1 MRLCP
6 FEETHVFSRNLDF
19 PTTRTKMAR
28 SAITVPEIQTA
39 AGMTPRP
46 LNVVVASTGCTDAP
60 IINKLLPQ
68 LVSLPECSVRAVLDP
83 GAHGADLIAASSNCL
98 AVPNVSRTQLRSSG
112 DVVEIEKEAFD
123 LCQWADLL
131 VLAPIDANNLAKMLH
146 GDTDN
151 LVLEIL
157 RSWNVSKKI
166 VMVPGMSS
174 LMWENPM
181 TKKQLTKIKRKWNW
195 IQVLQPLLWTFEND
209 KKKVTCWDALDEV
222 VDTARNQVDLINIGH
237 GVHVTPNAS
246 STFKTSSKKS
256 RTVLPPELWSMIIDA
271 TSDWELAKTLHIYT
285 NLEPPAEWQQH
296 ASPRGPTTYMEQ
308 LEWTLLTGNL
318 SNIKKFI
325 ADNSVPRW
333 LSRLCIK
340 LIMRFSM
347 TSVLSYLES
356 NHKDL
361 FWATFDGTFLPDK
374 ASSVFGRVEVL
385 DYWNTSAWFLNKK
398 YTAETLD
405 GASRQG
411 FIDVLG
417 WWQKSGLTLIFTEAA
432 LEQASSAGHIAVLE
446 WWRNIS
452 QRHHHASSPD
462 DDTKPIRLKPGK
474 SICYASQS
482 GNADVVRW
490 WVNSGI
496 PFPHEDAVAKLASTH
511 GHVEVLKVWHAVKG
525 SKMIFDNQVLVG
537 ATKMGHVNVLEWWK
551 QSGLRVEYKT
561 CDVEEAL
568 EDGVEGLKGMEVR
581 KWWARNGLNLGV
593 GTSEWMKPKVL

>member
-1 MRLCP
+1 
-6 FEETHVFSRNLDF
+6 
-19 PTTRTKMAR
+19 MAQ
-28 SAITVPEIQTA
+28 SAITVPDIQTA
-39 AGMTPRP
+39 EAMTPRS
-46 LNVVVASTGCTDAP
+46 LNVVVASTGCTDAN
-60 IINKLLPQ
+60 IVNNLLPQ

-83 GAHGADLIAASSNCL
+83 GSHGADLIAASSNCL
-98 AVPNVSRTQLRSSG
+98 AIPNVSRTHLKSTG
-112 DVVEIEKEAFD
+112 DVIDIEKEAFD

-166 VMVPGMSS
+166 VMVPGMSN

-209 KKKVTCWDALDEV
+209 RKKVTSWDALDEV
-222 VDTARNQVDLINIGH
+222 VDTARNQVDLMNIGH

-246 STFKTSSKKS
+246 SATFKTSSKKS
-256 RTVLPPELWSMIIDA
+256 RTVLPPELWSIIIDA
-271 TSDWELAKTLHIYT
+271 INDWELAKTLHIYT
-285 NLEPPAEWQQH
+285 NLEPSSEWQQH
-296 ASPRGPTTYMEQ
+296 ASAKGPSTYMEQ

-318 SNIKKFI
+318 SDLKKFI

-356 NHKDL
+356 HHKDL
-361 FWATFDGTFLPDK
+361 FWTTFDGTFLPDK
-374 ASSVFGRVEVL
+374 ASSVFGRVEIL
-385 DYWNTSAWFLNKK
+385 EYWNTSAWFLNKK

-411 FIDVLG
+411 FIDVLD
-417 WWQKSGLTLIFTEAA
+417 WWKKSGLTLVFTEAA
-432 LEQASSAGHIAVLE
+432 LEQASSAGHIEVLE
-446 WWRNIS
+446 WWRELS
-452 QRHHHASSPD
+452 QRHQHASNPD
-462 DDTKPIRLKPGK
+462 DESKPIRLKPGK

-496 PFPHEDAVAKLASTH
+496 PFPHEDSVAKLASTH

-568 EDGVEGLKGMEVR
+568 EDGVEGRKGMEVR
-581 KWWARNGLNLGV
+581 RWWARNGLNLGV

>member
-1 MRLCP
+1 
-6 FEETHVFSRNLDF
+6 
-19 PTTRTKMAR
+19 MAR

-98 AVPNVSRTQLRSSG
+98 AVPNVSRTQLKSSG

-417 WWQKSGLTLIFTEAA
+417 WWQKSGLTLVFTEAA

-462 DDTKPIRLKPGK
+462 DDTEPIRLKPGK

-568 EDGVEGLKGMEVR
+568 EDGVEGPKGMEVR

>member
-1 MRLCP
+1 M
-6 FEETHVFSRNLDF
+6 H
-19 PTTRTKMAR
+19 KMAQ
-28 SAITVPEIQTA
+28 SDITVPDLGSA
-39 AGMTPRP
+39 AASTPRP
-46 LNVVVASTGCTDAP
+46 LNVIVASTGCTDAA
-60 IINKLLPQ
+60 IINRLLPQ
-68 LVSLPECSVRAVLDP
+68 LVSLPECSVKAVLDP
-83 GAHGADLIAASSNCL
+83 GSHGADLIAASSSCL
-98 AVPNVSRTQLRSSG
+98 AVPNVLRRATH
-112 DVVEIEKEAFD
+112 DVVETEKEAFD

-166 VMVPGMSS
+166 VMVPGMSC

-195 IQVLQPLLWTFEND
+195 IQVLQPILWTFEND
-209 KKKVTCWDALDEV
+209 KKTVTCWDALDEV
-222 VDTARNQVDLINIGH
+222 VDTARNQVDLMNIGH
-237 GVHVTPNAS
+237 GVHVTPNACS
-246 STFKTSSKKS
+246 SFKTASKTS
-256 RTVLPPELWSMIIDA
+256 RTVLPPELWSMILDA
-271 TSDWELAKTLHIYT
+271 TNDWELAKTLRIYT
-285 NLEPPAEWQQH
+285 NLEPPAEWHQH
-296 ASPRGPTTYMEQ
+296 ASSAGPQTYMEQ

-318 SNIKKFI
+318 SDIKKFI

-361 FWATFDGTFLPDK
+361 FWQTFGGTFLPDK
-374 ASSVFGRVEVL
+374 ASSVFGRVEIL
-385 DYWNTSAWFLNKK
+385 DFWNTSPSFLTKK
-398 YTAETLD
+398 YTAEALD

-411 FIDVLG
+411 FVDVLD
-417 WWQKSGLTLIFTEAA
+417 WWQNSGLTLVFTEAA
-432 LEQASSAGHIAVLE
+432 LEQASSAGHTAVLE
-446 WWRNIS
+446 WWRDIS
-452 QRHHHASSPD
+452 QRHHDTSSS

-511 GHVEVLKVWHAVKG
+511 GHVEVLSVWHAVKG

-537 ATKMGHVNVLEWWK
+537 ATKMGHVSVLEWWK

-568 EDGVEGLKGMEVR
+568 EDGVEGRKGEEVR
-581 KWWARNGLNLGV
+581 RWWARNGLNLGV

>member
-1 MRLCP
+1 
-6 FEETHVFSRNLDF
+6 
-19 PTTRTKMAR
+19 MAQ
-28 SAITVPEIQTA
+28 SAITVPDIQTA
-39 AGMTPRP
+39 EAMTPRS
-46 LNVVVASTGCTDAP
+46 LNVVVASTGCTDAN
-60 IINKLLPQ
+60 IITTLLPQ

-83 GAHGADLIAASSNCL
+83 GSHGADLIAASNNCL
-98 AVPNVSRTQLRSSG
+98 AIPNVSRTQMKSTG
-112 DVVEIEKEAFD
+112 DAIDIEKEAFD

-209 KKKVTCWDALDEV
+209 RKKVTSWDALDEV
-222 VDTARNQVDLINIGH
+222 IDTARNQVDLMNIGH

-246 STFKTSSKKS
+246 STTFKTSSKKS
-256 RTVLPPELWSMIIDA
+256 RTVLPPELWSIIIDA
-271 TSDWELAKTLHIYT
+271 TNDWELAKTLHIYT
-285 NLEPPAEWQQH
+285 NLEPPSEWQQH
-296 ASPRGPTTYMEQ
+296 ASIKGPITYMEQ

-318 SNIKKFI
+318 SDLKKFI

-356 NHKDL
+356 HHKDL
-361 FWATFDGTFLPDK
+361 FWTTFDGTFLPDK
-374 ASSVFGRVEVL
+374 ASSVFGRVEIL
-385 DYWNTSAWFLNKK
+385 EYWNTSAWFLNKK

-411 FIDVLG
+411 FIDVLD
-417 WWQKSGLTLIFTEAA
+417 WWKKSGLTLIFTEAA
-432 LEQASSAGHIAVLE
+432 LEQASSSGHIEVLE
-446 WWRNIS
+446 WWRELS
-452 QRHHHASSPD
+452 QRHQHASSPD

-496 PFPHEDAVAKLASTH
+496 PFPHEDSVAKLASTH

-568 EDGVEGLKGMEVR
+568 EDGVEGRKGMEVR
-581 KWWARNGLNLGV
+581 RWWARNGLNLGV

>member
-1 MRLCP
+1 
-6 FEETHVFSRNLDF
+6 
-19 PTTRTKMAR
+19 MAR
-28 SAITVPEIQTA
+28 SAITVPDIQTVEA
-39 AGMTPRP
+39 MAPRP
-46 LNVVVASTGCTDAP
+46 LNVVVASTGCSDAS
-60 IINKLLPQ
+60 IINKLLPH
-68 LVSLPECSVRAVLDP
+68 LVTLPECSVRAVLDP
-83 GAHGADLIAASSNCL
+83 GAHGADLIAASGNCL
-98 AVPNVSRTQLRSSG
+98 AIPNVSRTQMKSTG

-151 LVLEIL
+151 LVLEVL

-209 KKKVTCWDALDEV
+209 KKKVTCWNALDEV
-222 VDTARNQVDLINIGH
+222 VDTARNQVDLMNIGH
-237 GVHVTPNAS
+237 GVHVAPNAS
-246 STFKTSSKKS
+246 TTFKTGSKKS

-271 TSDWELAKTLHIYT
+271 TNDWELAQTLHIYT
-285 NLEPPAEWQQH
+285 NLDPPPEWQEH
-296 ASPRGPTTYMEQ
+296 ASARGPTTYMQQ

-318 SNIKKFI
+318 SGIKKFI

-361 FWATFDGTFLPDK
+361 FWSTFDGTFLPDK

-385 DYWNTSAWFLNKK
+385 EYWNTSAWFLNKK

-411 FIDVLG
+411 FIDVLD
-417 WWQKSGLTLIFTEAA
+417 WWQKSGLTLVFTEAA

-511 GHVEVLKVWHAVKG
+511 GHVEVLKAWHAVKG

-568 EDGVEGLKGMEVR
+568 EDGVEGRKGLEVR
-581 KWWARNGLNLGV
+581 RWWAKSGLNLGV